1 MENLSD
7 DVLLKIYK
15 FKHNLE
21 FHDVMEE
28 LLQFK
33 LYCHFRISLKQAR
46 QMVFVHN
53 LLKIQS
59 VDLSALSASSK
70 DILNQ
75 IKII

>member
-1 MENLSD
+1 MDNLHE
-7 DVLLKIYK
+7 DVFLKIYK
-15 FKHNLE
+15 FRHNLE

-46 QMVFVHN
+46 QMVYVHN

-59 VDLSALSASSK
+59 VNLSALYVSSN
-70 DILNQ
+70 DILKQ
-75 IKII
+75 IRIN